1 MNTTANANAMNDTA
15 TDDSILAGLLDQLGD
30 DDAVLETLELDGADA
45 GNLDDSGIVEPMVA
59 DAAGD
64 DDLLESIAAEVADDD
79 VDGLLD
85 AVAADAAKQDVYNE
99 QVATS
104 ETGGAPETDAEALA
118 QPEVAATPKKKGG
131 SKKKDA
137 APAATGDEKE
147 AAPPKAP
154 RATSVTH
161 KPGDLLLA
169 KLGEKAESYLVLNMA
184 DAELAPEE
192 QAAKRDAFVA
202 RMNDK
207 DAIAD
212 KVREKMSMFLL
223 WMAKGGGDLNEVLR
237 RSLALLNAEGKLT
250 SGDKGNLQL
259 NLLSKPYSIG
269 TARSQAN
276 QMFMALPE
284 LGLTIKVKGQMEP
297 NPDSALLPLAYAL
310 LGL

>member
-45 GNLDDSGIVEPMVA
+45 GEADDSGIVEPMVA

-64 DDLLESIAAEVADDD
+64 DDLLESIAADAAGDD
-79 VDGLLD
+79 VDSLLD
-85 AVAADAAKQDVYNE
+85 AVAADAAKHDVYNE
-99 QVATS
+99 QTATG
-104 ETGGAPETDAEALA
+104 EMGGAPETDAEALT

-137 APAATGDEKE
+137 APAATGEEKE

-192 QAAKRDAFVA
+192 QAAKRAAFVA

-212 KVREKMSMFLL
+212 KVKEKAIMLFVWLTNGGKLNTVMERSFRLL
-223 WMAKGGGDLNEVLR
+223 
-237 RSLALLNAEGKLT
+237 AEEGVLT

-259 NLLSKPYSIG
+259 NLLAKPLSIG
-269 TARSQAN
+269 TSRSQSN
-276 QMFMALPE
+276 QIFMLFPE
-284 LGLTIKVKGQMEP
+284 LKLTIKEKGKMVA
-297 NPDSALLPLAYAL
+297 NPDSALLPMIMLN